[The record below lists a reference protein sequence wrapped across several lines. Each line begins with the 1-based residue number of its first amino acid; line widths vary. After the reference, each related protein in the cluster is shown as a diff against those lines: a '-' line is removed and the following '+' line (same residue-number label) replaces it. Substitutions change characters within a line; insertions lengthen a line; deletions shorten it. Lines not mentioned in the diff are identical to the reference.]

1 MEEARSL
8 APRRVVATFAPQRT
22 SGEILAQAFE
32 RLTLG
37 GAAES
42 QDGSSVQSP
51 RNPTRAGC
59 SKPMEVT
66 R

>member
-8 APRRVVATFAPQRT
+8 APRRVVATFAPQRI

-32 RLTLG
+32 RLTLS

-42 QDGSSVQSP
+42 SDGRSVQRPRSP
-51 RNPTRAGC
+51 TGAGC
-59 SKPMEVT
+59 SKLMEVT
-66 R
+66 K